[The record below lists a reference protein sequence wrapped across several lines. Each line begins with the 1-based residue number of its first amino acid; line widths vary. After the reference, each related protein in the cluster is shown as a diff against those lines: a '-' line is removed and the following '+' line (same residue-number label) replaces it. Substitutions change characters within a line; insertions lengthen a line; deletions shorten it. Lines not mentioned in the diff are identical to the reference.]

1 MDASPIA
8 STVDSHNAVINALSF
23 ELDGCINNLQ
33 RVQMRMRRRA
43 ELDKICLVAVVTDK
57 GSDVFRI
64 WSAVD
69 VMA

>member
-1 MDASPIA
+1 
-8 STVDSHNAVINALSF
+8 
-23 ELDGCINNLQ
+23 
-33 RVQMRMRRRA
+33 MRMRRRA

-69 VMA
+69 IMALVDNFAALFLCNGHQLLHGFFLDGGFNINPADA